1 MPRLNEEINRRRT
14 FAIISHPDAGKT
26 TLTEKLLLYGGA
38 IQLAGSVKGKAT
50 ARHAVSDWMELE
62 KQRNTVVER
71 MKALPETE
79 VYRKTEECQQ
89 LVAQIK
95 PLDMQIIYKARAW
108 LNKSRQQ
115 NASVHAYDLQ
125 NIGGVGSLLNKK
137 Y

>member
-1 MPRLNEEINRRRT
+1 MFKVIVMSAEKENGLQQAKENWDMYYMLTQELLKFINQQDIDQ
-14 FAIISHPDAGKT
+14 F
-26 TLTEKLLLYGGA
+26 L
-38 IQLAGSVKGKAT
+38 
-50 ARHAVSDWMELE
+50 ELE

-79 VYRKTEECQQ
+79 DYRKTAECQQ

-115 NASVHAYDLQ
+115 NVSVHAYDLQ

>member
-1 MPRLNEEINRRRT
+1 MSAEKENGLQQAKENWEMYYMLTQELLKFINQQDIDQ
-14 FAIISHPDAGKT
+14 F
-26 TLTEKLLLYGGA
+26 L
-38 IQLAGSVKGKAT
+38 
-50 ARHAVSDWMELE
+50 ELE

-79 VYRKTEECQQ
+79 DYRKTAECQQ

-108 LNKSRQQ
+108 RNKSRQQ

>member
-1 MPRLNEEINRRRT
+1 MRKVIAMSAEKENGLQQAKENWEMYYMLTQELLKFINQQDIDQ
-14 FAIISHPDAGKT
+14 F
-26 TLTEKLLLYGGA
+26 L
-38 IQLAGSVKGKAT
+38 
-50 ARHAVSDWMELE
+50 ELE

-79 VYRKTEECQQ
+79 DYRKTAECQQ

-115 NASVHAYDLQ
+115 NVSVHAYDLQ

>member
-1 MPRLNEEINRRRT
+1 MSAEKENGLQQAKENWEMYYMLTQELLKFINQQDIDQ
-14 FAIISHPDAGKT
+14 F
-26 TLTEKLLLYGGA
+26 L
-38 IQLAGSVKGKAT
+38 
-50 ARHAVSDWMELE
+50 ELE

-79 VYRKTEECQQ
+79 DYRKTAECQQ

-125 NIGGVGSLLNKK
+125 GMQGIQGLGNILNKK

>member
-1 MPRLNEEINRRRT
+1 MSAEQEKKLQEAKANW
-14 FAIISHPDAGKT
+14 DMYYV
-26 TLTEKLLLYGGA
+26 LTRELLKFIDQKDIDQFL
-38 IQLAGSVKGKAT
+38 
-50 ARHAVSDWMELE
+50 ELE

-79 VYRKTEECQQ
+79 DYRKTAECQA

-125 NIGGVGSLLNKK
+125 GMQGLGNILNKK